1 MKAYYFSIGLTLILI
16 ILLSAQPGLTQT
28 SDELKGLRKEL
39 EELKQTQRAIQKDL
53 QEIKNLLGSMGVL
66 PEEPQN
72 VFLNIAV
79 KPIKGNKNA
88 RLALIEFSEYQ

>member
-1 MKAYYFSIGLTLILI
+1 MKTPYFYAILGSILI
-16 ILLSAQPGLTQT
+16 ILLSIQPGFAQT
-28 SDELKGLRKEL
+28 SDELKSLKKEL
-39 EELKQTQRAIQKDL
+39 EVLKETQKAIQKDL
-53 QEIKNLLGSMGVL
+53 QEIKNLLRSMGVL

-72 VFLNIAV
+72 VFLNIAG